1 MNSVS
6 SVLAMAVH
14 TSLAVIAALGIA
26 AIPIGAVL
34 IAGFFYGFRI
44 NQEWERSVVYFLG
57 RFTNVRGPGLYWI
70 WPFLEY
76 ARRVD
81 VRILTVK
88 LETQET
94 VSRDGVAVR
103 VNAVVW
109 YKITDPAK
117 AINAVS
123 DPYLAV
129 LQASETALRDTIG
142 QHGLDELLKH
152 REQVNAKLMELLE
165 RSAAKWGV
173 HIDAVEMRDL
183 DIPEQMQRALAREAE
198 ASREAK
204 ARLIKAQGEAAASQT
219 LVDAARLIQQV
230 PAALE
235 LRRLQTL
242 SEIGAEHNSTIV
254 LALPMEMTAAAAGLV
269 DMVKDKTITE
279 RVEFL
284 DAPKPS

>member
-1 MNSVS
+1 MGGIVDQVIHTARTIWMGSNAFIIGLGAFGIPFL
-6 SVLAMAVH
+6 VLL
-14 TSLAVIAALGIA
+14 TFFFIS
-26 AIPIGAVL
+26 
-34 IAGFFYGFRI
+34 GFKI

-57 RFTNVRGPGLYWI
+57 RYASTRGAGLYWI
-70 WPFLEY
+70 IPFVEY
-76 ARRVD
+76 AKKVD

-94 VSRDGVAVR
+94 LSRDGVAVR

-109 YKITDPAK
+109 YNVVDPSK
-117 AINAVS
+117 ALNAVV

-142 QHGLDELLKH
+142 QHGLDDLLKY
-152 REQVNAKLMELLE
+152 RDQVNAKLMELLE
-165 RSAAKWGV
+165 RSASKWGV

-198 ASREAK
+198 ATREAK
-204 ARLIKAQGEAAASQT
+204 ARLIKAQGEAAASAT
-219 LVDAARLIQQV
+219 LVEAAKMIQSA

-254 LALPMEMTAAAAGLV
+254 LALPMEMTKAAEQLYNIVQPAL
-269 DMVKDKTITE
+269 
-279 RVEFL
+279 
-284 DAPKPS
+284 PK

>member
-1 MNSVS
+1 MDKVS
-6 SVLAMAVH
+6 GLLQ
-14 TSLAVIAALGIA
+14 SLAHGGGTIWVALGA
-26 AIPIGAVL
+26 FAVPVLVVVIGFV
-34 IAGFFYGFRI
+34 ISGFKI

-57 RFTNVRGPGLYWI
+57 RYASTRGPGVYWI
-70 WPFLEY
+70 IPVVEY
-76 ARRVD
+76 AKRVD
-81 VRILTVK
+81 VRTLTVK

-94 VSRDGVAVR
+94 VARDGVAVR

-109 YKITDPAK
+109 YNVIDPAK
-117 AINAVS
+117 ALNAVV

-142 QHGLDELLKH
+142 QHDLDSLLKH
-152 REQVNAKLMELLE
+152 REAVNAKLMELLE

-173 HIDAVEMRDL
+173 HIDAVELRDL

-198 ASREAK
+198 ATREAK
-204 ARLIKAQGEAAASQT
+204 ARLIKAQGEAAASAT
-219 LVDAARLIQQV
+219 LVEAARMIQSV

-254 LALPMEMTAAAAGLV
+254 LALPMEMTAAAAGFV
-269 DMVKDKTITE
+269 DMVKGKAE
-279 RVEFL
+279 VLEHL
-284 DAPKPS
+284 KPS

>member
-1 MNSVS
+1 MDKVAQ
-6 SVLAMAVH
+6 VFHAVVAGG
-14 TSLAVIAALGIA
+14 SAVWVALGALAVPVLVLFIAFI
-26 AIPIGAVL
+26 IS
-34 IAGFFYGFRI
+34 GFKI
-44 NQEWERSVVYFLG
+44 NQEWERGVVYFLG
-57 RFTNVRGPGLYWI
+57 RFASVRGPGLYWI
-70 WPFLEY
+70 IPLIENV
-76 ARRVD
+76 RRVD

-94 VSRDGVAVR
+94 LSRDGVAVR

-109 YKITDPAK
+109 YKIIDPGKALNAVTDP
-117 AINAVS
+117 
-123 DPYLAV
+123 YMAV

-152 REQVNAKLMELLE
+152 REIVNAKLMEMLE
-165 RSAAKWGV
+165 RSAVKWGV
-173 HIDAVEMRDL
+173 DIDTVEMRDL

-198 ASREAK
+198 ATREAK
-204 ARLIKAQGEAAASQT
+204 ARLIKAQGEAAASET
-219 LVDAARLIQQV
+219 LVSAAKMIQSA

-269 DMVKDKTITE
+269 DMMKDKIE
-279 RVEFL
+279 VLEH
-284 DAPKPS
+284 KS

>member
-1 MNSVS
+1 MDQVLHAAGSVFHGAQAFLIWLG
-6 SVLAMAVH
+6 VLAVPFLVMV
-14 TSLAVIAALGIA
+14 
-26 AIPIGAVL
+26 GAF
-34 IAGFFYGFRI
+34 IFSGFRI

-57 RFTNVRGPGLYWI
+57 RYASTRGPGLYWI
-70 WPFLEY
+70 IPVIEY
-76 ARRVD
+76 AKRID

-94 VSRDGVAVR
+94 LSRDGVAVR

-109 YKITDPAK
+109 YKVIDPGK
-117 AINAVS
+117 ALNAVA

-152 REQVNAKLMELLE
+152 RDLVNAKLMDLLE

-198 ASREAK
+198 ATREAK
-204 ARLIKAQGEAAASQT
+204 ARLIKAQGEAAASAT
-219 LVDAARLIQQV
+219 LVEAAKMIASA

-254 LALPMEMTAAAAGLV
+254 LTLPMEMTKAAAQLI
-269 DMVKDKTITE
+269 DMTQPQKLSPPPVVAE
-279 RVEFL
+279 
-284 DAPKPS
+284 

>member
-1 MNSVS
+1 MESVFQSFRALLAHGNS
-6 SVLAMAVH
+6 L
-14 TSLAVIAALGIA
+14 ILGLGA
-26 AIPIGAVL
+26 FGIPL
-34 IAGFFYGFRI
+34 LFLAGFFFISGFKI

-57 RFTNVRGPGLYWI
+57 RYASTRGAGLYWI
-70 WPFLEY
+70 IPLVEY
-76 ARRVD
+76 AKKIG

-94 VSRDGVAVR
+94 LSRDGVAVR

-109 YKITDPAK
+109 YNVIDPGK
-117 AINAVS
+117 ALNAVV

-142 QHGLDELLKH
+142 QHGLDDLLKY
-152 REQVNAKLMELLE
+152 RDQVNAKLMELLE
-165 RSAAKWGV
+165 RSASKWGV

-198 ASREAK
+198 ATREAK
-204 ARLIKAQGEAAASQT
+204 ARLIKAQGEAAASAT
-219 LVDAARLIQQV
+219 LVDAARMIQQV

-254 LALPMEMTAAAAGLV
+254 LALPMEMTQAAAGLV
-269 DMVKDKTITE
+269 DMVKSNQIA
-279 RVEFL
+279 L
-284 DAPKPS
+284 DHLKPS

>member
-1 MNSVS
+1 MDQVTQI
-6 SVLAMAVH
+6 LHAVQAFVF
-14 TSLAVIAALGIA
+14 SLGAL
-26 AIPIGAVL
+26 AIPLIFGLGAFIFSGL
-34 IAGFFYGFRI
+34 RI
-44 NQEWERSVVYFLG
+44 NQEWQRGVVYFLG
-57 RFTNVRGPGLYWI
+57 RYASTRGPGLYWI
-70 WPFLEY
+70 IPAIEY
-76 ARRVD
+76 VKRVD

-94 VSRDGVAVR
+94 LSRDGVAVR

-109 YKITDPAK
+109 YKVIDPAK
-117 AINAVS
+117 ALNAVT

-152 REQVNAKLMELLE
+152 RDMVNAKLMDLLE

-198 ASREAK
+198 ATREAK
-204 ARLIKAQGEAAASQT
+204 ARLIKAQGEAAASAT
-219 LVDAARLIQQV
+219 LVEAARMIESV

-242 SEIGAEHNSTIV
+242 SEIGTEHNSTIV
-254 LALPMEMTAAAAGLV
+254 LALPMEMTRAAAKLV
-269 DMVKDKTITE
+269 EMTNPQLAPTALAAPTE
-279 RVEFL
+279 
-284 DAPKPS
+284 K

>member
-1 MNSVS
+1 MDKVS
-6 SVLAMAVH
+6 SVLQ
-14 TSLAVIAALGIA
+14 SIAHGGGAIWVALGA
-26 AIPIGAVL
+26 FALPLLAIVVAFVIS
-34 IAGFFYGFRI
+34 GFKI
-44 NQEWERSVVYFLG
+44 NQEWERSVIYFLG
-57 RFTNVRGPGLYWI
+57 RYASTRGPGVYWI
-70 WPFLEY
+70 IPLIEY
-76 ARRVD
+76 AKRVD
-81 VRILTVK
+81 VRTLTVK

-94 VSRDGVAVR
+94 VARDGVAVR

-109 YKITDPAK
+109 YNVIDPAK
-117 AINAVS
+117 ALNAVV

-142 QHGLDELLKH
+142 QHDLDSLLKH
-152 REQVNAKLMELLE
+152 REGVNAKLMELLE

-198 ASREAK
+198 ATREAK

-219 LVDAARLIQQV
+219 LVEAARMIQSV

-254 LALPMEMTAAAAGLV
+254 LALPMEMTAAAAGFV
-269 DMVKDKTITE
+269 DMVKDK
-279 RVEFL
+279 VEVL
-284 DAPKPS
+284 EHLKPS

>member
-1 MNSVS
+1 MDNVS
-6 SVLAMAVH
+6 HAVSAAWQGGNAFFISLGVFGIPLLVL
-14 TSLAVIAALGIA
+14 LAVF
-26 AIPIGAVL
+26 VFS
-34 IAGFFYGFRI
+34 GFKI
-44 NQEWERSVVYFLG
+44 NQEWERSVIYFLG
-57 RFTNVRGPGLYWI
+57 RYASTRGPGLYWI
-70 WPFLEY
+70 IPMVEY
-76 ARRVD
+76 AKRID

-94 VSRDGVAVR
+94 LSRDGVAVR

-109 YKITDPAK
+109 YKVIDPGKALNAVTDP
-117 AINAVS
+117 
-123 DPYLAV
+123 YMAV

-152 REQVNAKLMELLE
+152 REIVNAKLMELLE

-198 ASREAK
+198 ATREAK

-219 LVDAARLIQQV
+219 LVEAARMIQSA

-254 LALPMEMTAAAAGLV
+254 LALPMEMTAAAAGV
-269 DMVKDKTITE
+269 IDMMKDRIDVPEHK
-279 RVEFL
+279 
-284 DAPKPS
+284 S

>member
-1 MNSVS
+1 MDKVSGILQSV
-6 SVLAMAVH
+6 AHNGGAVW
-14 TSLAVIAALGIA
+14 VALGA
-26 AIPIGAVL
+26 FAVPL
-34 IAGFFYGFRI
+34 VVIIAGFVVSGFKI

-57 RFTNVRGPGLYWI
+57 RYASTRGPGVYWI
-70 WPFLEY
+70 VPLVEY
-76 ARRVD
+76 AKRVD

-109 YKITDPAK
+109 YKVTDPAK
-117 AINAVS
+117 ALNAVV

-142 QHGLDELLKH
+142 QHDLDSLLKH
-152 REQVNAKLMELLE
+152 REAVNAKLMELLE

-198 ASREAK
+198 ATREAK

-219 LVDAARLIQQV
+219 LVEAARMIQSV

-254 LALPMEMTAAAAGLV
+254 LALPMEMTAAAAGFV
-269 DMVKDKTITE
+269 DMVKDK
-279 RVEFL
+279 VEVL
-284 DAPKPS
+284 EHLKPS

>member
-1 MNSVS
+1 MDKVS
-6 SVLAMAVH
+6 GALQS
-14 TSLAVIAALGIA
+14 IAHGGGAIWVALGA
-26 AIPIGAVL
+26 FAVPVVVV
-34 IAGFFYGFRI
+34 IAGFMISGFKI

-57 RFTNVRGPGLYWI
+57 RYASTRGPGVYWI
-70 WPFLEY
+70 IPIVEY
-76 ARRVD
+76 AKRVD
-81 VRILTVK
+81 VRTLTVK

-94 VSRDGVAVR
+94 VARDGVAVR

-109 YKITDPAK
+109 YNVIDPAK
-117 AINAVS
+117 ALNAVV

-142 QHGLDELLKH
+142 QHDLDSLLKH
-152 REQVNAKLMELLE
+152 REAVNAKLMELLE

-198 ASREAK
+198 ATREAK
-204 ARLIKAQGEAAASQT
+204 ARLIKAQGEAAASAT
-219 LVDAARLIQQV
+219 LVEAARMIQSV

-254 LALPMEMTAAAAGLV
+254 LALPMEMTAAAAGFV
-269 DMVKDKTITE
+269 DMVKDK
-279 RVEFL
+279 VEVL
-284 DAPKPS
+284 EHLKHS

>member
-1 MNSVS
+1 MAFVHA
-6 SVLAMAVH
+6 VLSGGHSFYV
-14 TSLAVIAALGIA
+14 ALGA
-26 AIPIGAVL
+26 FGIPFLILVGAF
-34 IAGFFYGFRI
+34 IISGFRI

-57 RFTNVRGPGLYWI
+57 RYASTRGPGVYWI
-70 WPFLEY
+70 VPVVEY
-76 ARRVD
+76 AKRVD

-109 YKITDPAK
+109 YKVTDPAK
-117 AINAVS
+117 ALNAVV

-142 QHGLDELLKH
+142 QHDLDSLLKH
-152 REQVNAKLMELLE
+152 REAVNAKLMELLE

-198 ASREAK
+198 ATREAK

-219 LVDAARLIQQV
+219 LVEAARMIQSV

-254 LALPMEMTAAAAGLV
+254 LALPMEMTAAAAGFV
-269 DMVKDKTITE
+269 DMVKGN
-279 RVEFL
+279 VEVL
-284 DAPKPS
+284 EHLKPSN

>member
-1 MNSVS
+1 MDKVS
-6 SVLAMAVH
+6 GLLQ
-14 TSLAVIAALGIA
+14 SLAHGGGAIWVALGA
-26 AIPIGAVL
+26 FAIPLLVIIIMIV
-34 IAGFFYGFRI
+34 ISGFKI
-44 NQEWERSVVYFLG
+44 NQEWERSVIYFLG
-57 RFTNVRGPGLYWI
+57 RYASTRGPGVYWI
-70 WPFLEY
+70 IPIVEY
-76 ARRVD
+76 AKRVD
-81 VRILTVK
+81 VRTLTVK

-94 VSRDGVAVR
+94 VARDGVAVR

-109 YKITDPAK
+109 YNVIDPAK
-117 AINAVS
+117 ALNAVV

-142 QHGLDELLKH
+142 QHDLDSLLKH
-152 REQVNAKLMELLE
+152 REAVNAKLMELLE

-198 ASREAK
+198 ATREAK
-204 ARLIKAQGEAAASQT
+204 ARLIKAQGEAAASAT
-219 LVDAARLIQQV
+219 LVEAARMIQSV

-254 LALPMEMTAAAAGLV
+254 LALPMEMTAAAAGFV
-269 DMVKDKTITE
+269 DMVKDK
-279 RVEFL
+279 VEVL
-284 DAPKPS
+284 EHLKPS

>member
-1 MNSVS
+1 MDKVS
-6 SVLAMAVH
+6 SVLQ
-14 TSLAVIAALGIA
+14 SIAHGGGAIWVALGA
-26 AIPIGAVL
+26 FAVPL
-34 IAGFFYGFRI
+34 LVIVAGFVISGFKI

-57 RFTNVRGPGLYWI
+57 RYASTRGPGVYWI
-70 WPFLEY
+70 IPLIEY
-76 ARRVD
+76 AKRVD

-109 YKITDPAK
+109 YKVTDPAK
-117 AINAVS
+117 ALNAVV

-142 QHGLDELLKH
+142 QHDLDSLLKH
-152 REQVNAKLMELLE
+152 REAVNAKLMELLE

-198 ASREAK
+198 ATREAK

-219 LVDAARLIQQV
+219 LVEAARMIQSV

-254 LALPMEMTAAAAGLV
+254 LALPMEMTAAAAGFV
-269 DMVKDKTITE
+269 DMVKGN
-279 RVEFL
+279 VEVL
-284 DAPKPS
+284 EHLKPSN

>member
-1 MNSVS
+1 MDKVVQ
-6 SVLAMAVH
+6 VLHAVMQSGSTIWMALGA
-14 TSLAVIAALGIA
+14 LAVPVLVLLGVFI
-26 AIPIGAVL
+26 IS
-34 IAGFFYGFRI
+34 GFKI
-44 NQEWERSVVYFLG
+44 NQEWERGVVYFLG
-57 RFTNVRGPGLYWI
+57 RYASTRGPGLYWI
-70 WPFLEY
+70 IPFVEY
-76 ARRVD
+76 VKRVD

-88 LETQET
+88 LDTQET
-94 VSRDGVAVR
+94 LSRDGVAVR

-109 YKITDPAK
+109 YKVIDPGK
-117 AINAVS
+117 ALNAVS
-123 DPYLAV
+123 DPYMAV

-152 REQVNAKLMELLE
+152 RDLVNAKLMDLLE

-198 ASREAK
+198 ATREAK
-204 ARLIKAQGEAAASQT
+204 ARLIKAQGEAAASET
-219 LVDAARLIQQV
+219 LVAAARIMQQV

-254 LALPMEMTAAAAGLV
+254 LALPMEMTAAAAGMV
-269 DMVKDKTITE
+269 DMFKSIEHK
-279 RVEFL
+279 
-284 DAPKPS
+284 S

>member
-1 MNSVS
+1 MDSVIS
-6 SVLAMAVH
+6 TLHAIWQGGNAFLVGLGVLAIPL
-14 TSLAVIAALGIA
+14 LAFI
-26 AIPIGAVL
+26 
-34 IAGFFYGFRI
+34 GFFIFSGFRI

-57 RFTNVRGPGLYWI
+57 RYASTRGPGLYWI
-70 WPFLEY
+70 IPVIEY
-76 ARRVD
+76 AKRVD

-94 VSRDGVAVR
+94 LSRDGVAVK

-109 YKITDPAK
+109 YKVVDPGK
-117 AINAVS
+117 ALNAVA

-129 LQASETALRDTIG
+129 LQASETSLRDTIG

-152 REQVNAKLMELLE
+152 RDLVNSKLMELLE

-198 ASREAK
+198 ATREAK

-219 LVDAARLIQQV
+219 LVDAARMIQQV

-269 DMVKDKTITE
+269 DMVKTNQQLIDH
-279 RVEFL
+279 V
-284 DAPKPS
+284 KPGG

>member
-1 MNSVS
+1 MDKVTTLLQSIAHGS
-6 SVLAMAVH
+6 GAVW
-14 TSLAVIAALGIA
+14 VALGA
-26 AIPIGAVL
+26 FAVPVVVAIV
-34 IAGFFYGFRI
+34 GFVISGFKI

-57 RFTNVRGPGLYWI
+57 RYASTRGPGLYWI
-70 WPFLEY
+70 VPLIEY
-76 ARRVD
+76 AKKVD

-88 LETQET
+88 LDTQET
-94 VSRDGVAVR
+94 LSRDGVAVR

-109 YKITDPAK
+109 YKVIDPGK
-117 AINAVS
+117 ALNAVV

-142 QHGLDELLKH
+142 QNGLDELLKH

-183 DIPEQMQRALAREAE
+183 DIPELMQRALAREAE
-198 ASREAK
+198 ATREAK
-204 ARLIKAQGEAAASQT
+204 ARLIKAQGEAAASAT
-219 LVDAARLIQQV
+219 LVEAAKMIQTA

-254 LALPMEMTAAAAGLV
+254 LALPMEMTAAAAGFV
-269 DMVKDKTITE
+269 DMVKDK
-279 RVEFL
+279 VEVL
-284 DAPKPS
+284 EHLKPS

>member
-1 MNSVS
+1 MDKVS
-6 SVLAMAVH
+6 GLLQ
-14 TSLAVIAALGIA
+14 SLAHGGGAIWVALGAFAVPLLVA
-26 AIPIGAVL
+26 AI
-34 IAGFFYGFRI
+34 GFVVSGFKI
-44 NQEWERSVVYFLG
+44 NQEWERSVIYFLG
-57 RFTNVRGPGLYWI
+57 RYASTRGPGVYWI
-70 WPFLEY
+70 IPIVEY
-76 ARRVD
+76 AKRVD
-81 VRILTVK
+81 VRTLTVK

-94 VSRDGVAVR
+94 VARDGVAVR

-109 YKITDPAK
+109 YNVIDPAK
-117 AINAVS
+117 ALNAVV

-142 QHGLDELLKH
+142 QHDLDSLLKH
-152 REQVNAKLMELLE
+152 REAVNAKLMELLE

-198 ASREAK
+198 ATREAK
-204 ARLIKAQGEAAASQT
+204 ARLIKAQGEAAASAT
-219 LVDAARLIQQV
+219 LVEAARMIQSV

-254 LALPMEMTAAAAGLV
+254 LALPMEMTAAAAGFV
-269 DMVKDKTITE
+269 DMVKGNTDVLE
-279 RVEFL
+279 HL
-284 DAPKPS
+284 KPS

>member
-1 MNSVS
+1 MDRVASTAQAIWHS
-6 SVLAMAVH
+6 GSAFF
-14 TSLAVIAALGIA
+14 IGLGVM
-26 AIPIGAVL
+26 AIPLVVL
-34 IAGFFYGFRI
+34 LGFFIVSGFRI

-57 RFTNVRGPGLYWI
+57 RYASTRGPGLYWI
-70 WPFLEY
+70 VPFLEF

-94 VSRDGVAVR
+94 LSRDGVAVK

-109 YKITDPAK
+109 YKVVDPAK
-117 AINAVS
+117 ALNAVS

-129 LQASETALRDTIG
+129 LQASETSLRDTIG

-152 REQVNAKLMELLE
+152 RDQVNSKLMELLE

-198 ASREAK
+198 ATREAK

-219 LVDAARLIQQV
+219 LVDAARMIQQV

-269 DMVKDKTITE
+269 DMVKSNQLA
-279 RVEFL
+279 L
-284 DAPKPS
+284 DHIKPG

>member
-1 MNSVS
+1 MDKVS
-6 SVLAMAVH
+6 GILQS
-14 TSLAVIAALGIA
+14 IAHGGGAIWVALGA
-26 AIPIGAVL
+26 FAIPLLAIIVAVV
-34 IAGFFYGFRI
+34 ISGFKI
-44 NQEWERSVVYFLG
+44 NQEWERSVIYFLG
-57 RFTNVRGPGLYWI
+57 RYASTRGPGVYWI
-70 WPFLEY
+70 IPLIEY
-76 ARRVD
+76 AKRVD
-81 VRILTVK
+81 VRTLTVK

-94 VSRDGVAVR
+94 VARDGVAVR

-109 YKITDPAK
+109 YNVIDPAK
-117 AINAVS
+117 ALNAVV

-142 QHGLDELLKH
+142 QHDLDSLLKH
-152 REQVNAKLMELLE
+152 REGVNAKLMELLE

-198 ASREAK
+198 ATREAK
-204 ARLIKAQGEAAASQT
+204 ARLIKAQGEAAASAT
-219 LVDAARLIQQV
+219 LVDAARMIQSV

-254 LALPMEMTAAAAGLV
+254 LALPMEMTAAAAGFV
-269 DMVKDKTITE
+269 DMVKDK
-279 RVEFL
+279 VEVL
-284 DAPKPS
+284 ENLKPS

>member
-1 MNSVS
+1 MDKFTH
-6 SVLAMAVH
+6 AVV
-14 TSLAVIAALGIA
+14 AVINGGGALFAALGA
-26 AIPIGAVL
+26 LAIPLVFL
-34 IAGFFYGFRI
+34 IGFFVISGFKI

-57 RFTNVRGPGLYWI
+57 RYASTRGPGLYWI
-70 WPFLEY
+70 IPFLEY
-76 ARRVD
+76 AKKID

-94 VSRDGVAVR
+94 LSRDGVAVR

-109 YKITDPAK
+109 YKVVDPGK
-117 AINAVS
+117 ALNAVV

-142 QHGLDELLKH
+142 QHGLDDLLKY
-152 REQVNAKLMELLE
+152 RDVVNAKLMELLE
-165 RSAAKWGV
+165 RSASKWGV

-198 ASREAK
+198 ATREAK
-204 ARLIKAQGEAAASQT
+204 ARLIKAQGEAAASAT
-219 LVDAARLIQQV
+219 LVEAAKMIQSA

-254 LALPMEMTAAAAGLV
+254 LALPMEMTKAAEQLYT
-269 DMVKDKTITE
+269 MVQPA
-279 RVEFL
+279 L
-284 DAPKPS
+284 PK

>member
-1 MNSVS
+1 M
-6 SVLAMAVH
+6 
-14 TSLAVIAALGIA
+14 
-26 AIPIGAVL
+26 
-34 IAGFFYGFRI
+34 
-44 NQEWERSVVYFLG
+44 
-57 RFTNVRGPGLYWI
+57 
-70 WPFLEY
+70 
-76 ARRVD
+76 
-81 VRILTVK
+81 RILTVK

-94 VSRDGVAVR
+94 VARDGVAVR

-109 YKITDPAK
+109 YNVVDPAK
-117 AINAVS
+117 ALNAVV

-142 QHGLDELLKH
+142 QHDLDSLLKH
-152 REQVNAKLMELLE
+152 REAVNAKLMELLE

-198 ASREAK
+198 ATREAK
-204 ARLIKAQGEAAASQT
+204 ARLIKAQGEAAASAT
-219 LVDAARLIQQV
+219 LVEAARMIQSV

-269 DMVKDKTITE
+269 DMVKSKPE
-279 RVEFL
+279 VLEHL
-284 DAPKPS
+284 KPS

>member
-1 MNSVS
+1 MDKVS
-6 SVLAMAVH
+6 GALQS
-14 TSLAVIAALGIA
+14 IAHGGGAIWVALGA
-26 AIPIGAVL
+26 FAVPVAVV
-34 IAGFFYGFRI
+34 IAGFVISGFKI

-57 RFTNVRGPGLYWI
+57 RYASTRGPGVYWI
-70 WPFLEY
+70 IPIVEY
-76 ARRVD
+76 AKRID

-94 VSRDGVAVR
+94 VARDGVAVR

-109 YKITDPAK
+109 YNVVDPAK
-117 AINAVS
+117 ALNAVV

-142 QHGLDELLKH
+142 QHDLDSLLKH
-152 REQVNAKLMELLE
+152 REAVNAKLMELLE

-173 HIDAVEMRDL
+173 HIDAVELRDL

-198 ASREAK
+198 ATREAK
-204 ARLIKAQGEAAASQT
+204 ARLIKAQGEAAASAT
-219 LVDAARLIQQV
+219 LVEAARMIQSV

-269 DMVKDKTITE
+269 DMVKSKPE
-279 RVEFL
+279 VLEHL
-284 DAPKPS
+284 KPS

>member
-1 MNSVS
+1 MSVVHA
-6 SVLAMAVH
+6 VLSGGH
-14 TSLAVIAALGIA
+14 EFFIALGIFS
-26 AIPIGAVL
+26 IPVLVAVGAFIVS
-34 IAGFFYGFRI
+34 GFRI

-57 RFTNVRGPGLYWI
+57 RYASTRGAGLYWI
-70 WPFLEY
+70 IPMIEY
-76 ARRVD
+76 AKRVD

-94 VSRDGVAVR
+94 LSRDGVAVR

-109 YKITDPAK
+109 YNVVDPGK
-117 AINAVS
+117 ALNAVV

-142 QHGLDELLKH
+142 QHGLDDLLKY
-152 REQVNAKLMELLE
+152 RDQVNAQLMELLE
-165 RSAAKWGV
+165 RSASKWGV

-198 ASREAK
+198 ATREAK
-204 ARLIKAQGEAAASQT
+204 ARLIKAQGEAAASAT
-219 LVDAARLIQQV
+219 LVEAAKMIQQA

-254 LALPMEMTAAAAGLV
+254 LALPMEMTKAAAQLL
-269 DMVKDKTITE
+269 DMTQPQLLNKSLPVLPE
-279 RVEFL
+279 
-284 DAPKPS
+284 